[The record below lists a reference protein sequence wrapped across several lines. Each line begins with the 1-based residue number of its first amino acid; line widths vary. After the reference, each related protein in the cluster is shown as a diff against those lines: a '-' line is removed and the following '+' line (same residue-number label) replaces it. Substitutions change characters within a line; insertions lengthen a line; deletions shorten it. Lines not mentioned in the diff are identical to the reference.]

1 MWGWIWRTG
10 KSLECK
16 KDTLMIDD
24 DLPQPNYLCGQRMSP
39 WDCVGNPG
47 QCQGEGNTN
56 QYGYPAHFDLQ
67 NANFQ
72 VTIEIDYEKLID
84 VFLLGN

>member
-1 MWGWIWRTG
+1 
-10 KSLECK
+10 
-16 KDTLMIDD
+16 
-24 DLPQPNYLCGQRMSP
+24 MSP